1 MSDIHLLVVDD
12 DRSNCALVSSL
23 LAKEGYHV
31 DVANDGQH
39 ALEMVESR
47 PYTLAL
53 LDYQM
58 PGMDGVELYRR
69 IRERRPETLGVFLT
83 AYTTLDT
90 VYPAIS
96 AGAERVLAKPVNKDE
111 LLPLIEKMVG
121 RPGVANS

>member
-1 MSDIHLLVVDD
+1 MSEIHLLVVDD
-12 DRSNCALVSSL
+12 DRGNCALVSSML
-23 LAKEGYHV
+23 EKEGYQV
-31 DVANDGQH
+31 DVANDGVH

-69 IRERRPETLGVFLT
+69 IRELRPDTLGVFLT
-83 AYTTLDT
+83 AHTTLDT

-96 AGAERVLAKPVNKDE
+96 AGAERVLAKPVNREE
-111 LLPLIEKMVG
+111 LIPLIERMAG
-121 RPGVANS
+121 RPGIANS

>member
-1 MSDIHLLVVDD
+1 MPEIHLLVVDD
-12 DRSNCALVSSL
+12 DRSNCAMVSSL
-23 LAKEGYHV
+23 LTKEGYQV
-31 DVANDGQH
+31 DVANDGEH
-39 ALEMVESR
+39 ALEMVADR

-69 IRERRPETLGVFLT
+69 ILEQRPETLGIFLT

-111 LLPLIEKMVG
+111 LIPLIEKMVG
-121 RPGVANS
+121 RPDAANP